1 MMRNWS
7 LGALFLALIFSP
19 HLLEARH
26 QTCKPSG
33 KVKGK
38 KPPPD
43 YCNEE
48 DDICC
53 IKGKYYTTYKCSPP
67 VSAATKAYLY
77 ITGFEKGGDGY
88 KPSKCEHKYYSDDT
102 PVVSL
107 PTGWYSGGRRCLD
120 NITISGNGRSV
131 EAMVVD
137 ECDSSKGCD
146 ADSDYLPPCSNN
158 VIGASPAVWRALKV
172 PVQDWGELDIT
183 WLDA

>member
-1 MMRNWS
+1 MRNWS

-77 ITGFEKGGDGY
+77 VTGFEKGGDGY

-107 PTGWYSGGRRCLD
+107 PTGWYSGGRRCLH
-120 NITISGNGRSV
+120 NITISGRWLTSV
-131 EAMVVD
+131 I
-137 ECDSSKGCD
+137 
-146 ADSDYLPPCSNN
+146 PPRDVMQTTTISL
-158 VIGASPAVWRALKV
+158 RAPTTLLARLLLS
-172 PVQDWGELDIT
+172 GER
-183 WLDA
+183 

>member
-1 MMRNWS
+1 MRNWS

-19 HLLEARH
+19 HWLEARH
-26 QTCKPSG
+26 QTCRPSG

-48 DDICC
+48 EDICC

-107 PTGWYSGGRRCLD
+107 PTGWYSGGRRQRLSPSLLQQRYWRVFCCLE
-120 NITISGNGRSV
+120 SV
-131 EAMVVD
+131 E
-137 ECDSSKGCD
+137 
-146 ADSDYLPPCSNN
+146 
-158 VIGASPAVWRALKV
+158 GARAGL
-172 PVQDWGELDIT
+172 G
-183 WLDA
+183 